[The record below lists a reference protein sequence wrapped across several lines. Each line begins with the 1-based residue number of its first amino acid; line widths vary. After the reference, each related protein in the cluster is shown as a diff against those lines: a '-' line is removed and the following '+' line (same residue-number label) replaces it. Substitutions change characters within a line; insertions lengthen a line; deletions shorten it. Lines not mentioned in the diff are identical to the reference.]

1 MCGIA
6 GAAWTS
12 QASALGFDVLQR
24 MTTVLAHRGP
34 DDSGYYHSLA
44 APTGWHGLRG
54 INDELPIQR
63 GDPGIHPGLGGNRD
77 QHGASAVSGPGAGL
91 GHRRLSIIDLA
102 GGHQPLSNEDGR
114 IWIAFNGEIYNYRE
128 LQRGLEQRGHRFK
141 TSSDT
146 ETIVHL
152 YEEHGPACVEH
163 LRGMFAFALWDE
175 PRRRLFLARD
185 RLGKKPL
192 VYRHDPGCLYFAS
205 ELKALLEVPGLPR
218 EIDPKAVDDY
228 LTYQY
233 VPYPRSILQGF
244 HKLPPAHWAVYC
256 DGQLELGQ
264 YWHADCSLQGGCLR
278 RADAKTSLEAS
289 ARVPPAGTSATECQ
303 SALRETL
310 TEAVRLRMRSDVP
323 LGAFLSGGVD
333 STIIAGL
340 MQKLSDRPVQTFSIG
355 FPVDRFDERPYAR
368 LAAEHLH
375 TDHHEQVVEP
385 SALSILPQLIWHY
398 DEPFADSSAIP
409 TMYLAQM
416 TRRNVTVAL
425 SGDGGDELF
434 AGYRRYQAV
443 KLAALFDRLPR
454 PLQRLMTLPV
464 WLRLP
469 ASVQQ
474 RSRRRQFK
482 RLLSALGESPE
493 RRYLKWISIFDDAR
507 RHDLYTD
514 GFRRQLQGHDAGE
527 FLLNAYGACP
537 DRDFVTRTT
546 CADVLTYLPCDIL
559 TKVDI
564 ASMAYG
570 LEVRCPFLDQEVVQL
585 AGGLPMGLK
594 LRSGRGKRI
603 LVETFSDLL
612 PAAIQQRSK
621 MGFGVP
627 LDHWFREELR
637 PLLQEV
643 LLDPHSL
650 GRGWFRPAAVE
661 QLVAEHVAGKW
672 DHSYRLW
679 SLLVLE
685 LWQQRFVDSMKE
697 TVDSRR

>member
-12 QASALGFDVLQR
+12 QASPLGFDVLQR

-34 DDSGYYHSLA
+34 DDAGYYHSIA
-44 APTGWHGLRG
+44 APAGQHGSAASGGILPTGQGGARG
-54 INDELPIQR
+54 QEPT
-63 GDPGIHPGLGGNRD
+63 GGLGR
-77 QHGASAVSGPGAGL
+77 QSVAPPAGAAL

-102 GGHQPLSNEDGR
+102 GGHQPLSNEEGTV
-114 IWIAFNGEIYNYRE
+114 WIAFNGEIYNYRE

-152 YEEHGPACVEH
+152 YEEHGPACVNH

-175 PRRRLFLARD
+175 PRRTLFLARD

-192 VYRHDPGCLYFAS
+192 VYRHDAERLYFAS

-218 EIDPKAVDDY
+218 ELDPLAVDDY

-233 VPYPRSILQGF
+233 VPYPGCILQGF
-244 HKLPPAHWAVYC
+244 RKLPPAHWAVYR
-256 DGQLELGQ
+256 DGQLEIRQ
-264 YWHADCSLQGGCLR
+264 YWQADFSRERGPTTSERAATSGPAAGAAATGSSAADCR
-278 RADAKTSLEAS
+278 R
-289 ARVPPAGTSATECQ
+289 
-303 SALRETL
+303 ALRETL

-340 MQKLSDRPVQTFSIG
+340 MQSLSDRPVQTFSIG
-355 FPVDRFDERPYAR
+355 FPVQRFDERSFAR
-368 LAAEHLH
+368 QAAAHLH
-375 TDHHEQVVEP
+375 TDHHEQLVEP
-385 SALSILPQLIWHY
+385 AALSILPELIWHY

-409 TMYLAQM
+409 TMYLSRM
-416 TRRNVTVAL
+416 TRQNVTVAL

-434 AGYRRYQAV
+434 AGYQRYQAV
-443 KLAALFDRLPR
+443 KLASCFDRLPR
-454 PLQRLMTLPV
+454 PLQCCFTWPLWQRI
-464 WLRLP
+464 P

-474 RSRRRQFK
+474 RSRRRQLK

-493 RRYLKWISIFDDAR
+493 RRYLKWISIFDEVR
-507 RHDLYTD
+507 RNELYTD
-514 GFRRQLQGHDAGE
+514 EFRRRLGGHDAGE
-527 FLLNAYGACP
+527 FLLAAYGDCP

-546 CADVLTYLPCDIL
+546 CADVRTYLPCDIL

-564 ASMAYG
+564 ASMACG
-570 LEVRCPFLDQEVVQL
+570 LEVRCPFLDQDVVQL
-585 AGGLPMGLK
+585 AARLPIELK
-594 LRSGRGKRI
+594 LRWGRGKRI

-612 PAAIQQRSK
+612 PASIQQRSK

-627 LDHWFREELR
+627 LDHWFRNELR
-637 PLLQEV
+637 PLLHEV
-643 LLDPHSL
+643 LLDPRSL
-650 GRGWFRPAAVE
+650 GRGYFRPAAIE
-661 QLVAEHVAGKW
+661 QLVAEHVGGKW

-685 LWQQRFVDSMKE
+685 MWQQRFLD
-697 TVDSRR
+697 R